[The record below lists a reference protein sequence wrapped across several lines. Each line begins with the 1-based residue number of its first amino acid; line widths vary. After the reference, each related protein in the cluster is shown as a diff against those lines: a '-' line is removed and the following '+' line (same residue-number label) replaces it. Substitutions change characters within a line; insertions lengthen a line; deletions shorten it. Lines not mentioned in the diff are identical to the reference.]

1 MTAQCQERYWVLMV
15 SRCNFSFSALANQ
28 ALPGI
33 PEPNTSQDV
42 RFPNRLIQANPS
54 LQVKLLSCTGLDL
67 QSSPIMDIRGVLET
81 SLKDGSML
89 RAANKG
95 IFSLPNKTEKIS
107 IRRMMSRYWDNS
119 SIFSLD
125 LVGAVVRQG
134 SFIEKMH
141 SIDWI
146 HCPTLAGTM
155 KRLIVKYSRYFDILE
170 KYPSQV
176 AVPTLDVDLAW

>member
-1 MTAQCQERYWVLMV
+1 MIAQCREQYWVLMV
-15 SRCNFSFSALANQ
+15 SRCNFLLALADQ

-33 PEPNTSQDV
+33 PVSITFQDV
-42 RFPNRLIQANPS
+42 PFPNRLIQANPS
-54 LQVKLLSCTGLDL
+54 LQVKLLNCTELDL
-67 QSSPIMDIRGVLET
+67 QNSPIMDIRRVLEI
-81 SLKDGSML
+81 SLKDTSML
-89 RAANKG
+89 RKANKG
-95 IFSLPNKTEKIS
+95 NFRIPSKTERIS

-119 SIFSLD
+119 SIFSMD

-134 SFIEKMH
+134 SFIAKMH
-141 SIDWI
+141 SIDWV

-155 KRLIVKYSRYFDILE
+155 ERLIIKYSRYFDILE